1 MTLVLVSLRIDFHF
15 KKVKKWLM
23 QAKVSEVEQ
32 MVKSLYLF
40 GVVFPSVQ
48 TVKVVSGIIGGL
60 SM

>member
-1 MTLVLVSLRIDFHF
+1 
-15 KKVKKWLM
+15 M

-40 GVVFPSVQ
+40 GVVFPFVQ

-60 SM
+60 SMWAREDYAK